1 MKQMLFPPVGRDY
14 DDLVQSGYDAMISWD
29 GKYKTKIGTRFA
41 NTSVLLMLWPIK
53 FLEVFITFVE
63 DLFLCFANK
72 VLYLPRSV
80 AQIFFKKSLWDAFII
95 KLFLPLLIILLLFIL
110 PFPDV
115 PFNPSVAFF
124 SLSPPHINFSFDS
137 RNQNLQK
144 NLSQSSFLRAV
155 SISMMIIGL
164 LKVYFPTTIL

>member
-41 NTSVLLMLWPIK
+41 NTTVLLMLWPIK

-63 DLFLCFANK
+63 DLFLYFANR

-80 AQIFFKKSLWDAFII
+80 AQILFKKSLWDALIM
-95 KLFLPLLIILLLFIL
+95 KLFLPLLIILLLLIL

-115 PFNPSVAFF
+115 PFNPPVAFF
-124 SLSPPHINFSFDS
+124 SLSPPYTNFTFDFLH
-137 RNQNLQK
+137 QNLQK
-144 NLSQSSFLRAV
+144 NLSQSSFLRAA
-155 SISMMIIGL
+155 SISMMIVGL
-164 LKVYFPTTIL
+164 LKLYFPTSIL